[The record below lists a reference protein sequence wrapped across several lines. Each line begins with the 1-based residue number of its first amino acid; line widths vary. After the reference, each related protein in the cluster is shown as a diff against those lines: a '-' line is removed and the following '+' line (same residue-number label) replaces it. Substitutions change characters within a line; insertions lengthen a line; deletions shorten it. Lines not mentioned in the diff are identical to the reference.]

1 MHRDQALCPFNN
13 NGPKCTKDKKADPLG
28 VCSMYHNGKPVIIC
42 PIRFREKQMIY
53 YDASRFFFEPNI
65 AWTPLK
71 EIRLKDKAGR
81 AAGNIDIVL
90 AAHDRNGKIFDF
102 GAVEIQSVY
111 ISGNIRKPFE
121 AFIKNPRKNE
131 RMDWSKEKNYPRPD
145 YLSSSRKR
153 LIPQLIYKGRI
164 LNSWGKK
171 QAVVIDRSFYETMP
185 VQTSAGKR
193 GADLCWLIYEQP
205 LSQKTHRFEIALF
218 KEIYEGFDDS
228 IKRIVTP
235 KIGGAADFIADLE
248 KKLSGEMDFLKKNY
262 GVWAFSRLLEK
273 ADHEYNIQTRTG
285 VSVQL

>member
-1 MHRDQALCPFNN
+1 
-13 NGPKCTKDKKADPLG
+13 
-28 VCSMYHNGKPVIIC
+28 
-42 PIRFREKQMIY
+42 
-53 YDASRFFFEPNI
+53 
-65 AWTPLK
+65 
-71 EIRLKDKAGR
+71 
-81 AAGNIDIVL
+81 
-90 AAHDRNGKIFDF
+90 
-102 GAVEIQSVY
+102 
-111 ISGNIRKPFE
+111 
-121 AFIKNPRKNE
+121 
-131 RMDWSKEKNYPRPD
+131 
-145 YLSSSRKR
+145 
-153 LIPQLIYKGRI
+153 
-164 LNSWGKK
+164 
-171 QAVVIDRSFYETMP
+171 MP